1 MQIKTKELVLE
12 LDDKTGSI
20 AAFRVY
26 SASM

>member
-20 AAFRVY
+20 AAFRGVTGY
-26 SASM
+26 N